1 VASNE
6 ENFIRLGDILVLL
19 LVYQIRLQRSQDVVG
34 SFLIALSTNN
44 L

>member
-19 LVYQIRLQRSQDVVG
+19 LVYQIRLQHSQGVVG
-34 SFLIALSTNN
+34 SFLIALYTNN
-44 L
+44 F